1 MDLNIKQKTINL
13 LKDNTDE
20 NLNELG
26 LGDDFSDTT
35 KA

>member
-20 NLNELG
+20 NP
-26 LGDDFSDTT
+26 DDPGFSN
-35 KA
+35 KS